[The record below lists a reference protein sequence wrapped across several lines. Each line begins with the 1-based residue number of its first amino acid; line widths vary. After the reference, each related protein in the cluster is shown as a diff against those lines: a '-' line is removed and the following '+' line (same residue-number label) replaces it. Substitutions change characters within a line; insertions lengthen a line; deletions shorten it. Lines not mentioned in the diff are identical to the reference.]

1 LPPSAVQRWR
11 VVIRSTDRDVLLR
24 QRSVMTDDLDPQEP
38 VSADGPSANGAGS
51 SHAAKTVVRSGL
63 AERRNPLLVAIAEF
77 ASGVRRMLLR
87 DPLSTF
93 LLVASIGLAIAFA
106 TLLGSIKPASSG
118 EQVPISA
125 IQQLAKRHQLASV
138 LLLDHDSR
146 IEATTAAGTP
156 SVPADGVLA
165 PTPAEAEAGAT
176 GTKAAGKGSTK
187 HAAGKG
193 SASTAKGSTGAT
205 STAVTGATGVSG
217 TKTSPAELV
226 AAGGTAT
233 GNQHL
238 WAAYPSSGAQTQQ
251 LLNELSAG
259 GAIVSV
265 DQQAGKGTETI
276 VVQFLIPILLLVC
289 LFSLFTRQGA
299 EGAGGGIAAFSQFTG
314 KGRKKGKGTTDKIT
328 FADVAGAGEAVAELR
343 EIRDYLADPSK
354 YLAVGAAAPKG
365 VLLVGPPGTGK
376 TLLAKAVAGEADAA
390 FFSLSGSDFVES
402 LVGVGAAR
410 VRDLFRKARKVSP
423 AIIFID
429 ELDAAGRKR
438 GAGIGQ
444 GNDEREQTLNQ
455 ILVEMDGFAGDG
467 GLVVMGATNRPDIL
481 DPALLRPGRF
491 DRQIVIDTPDVHG
504 RLEILRLHGDKRP
517 LAPDASL
524 EEVARQTPGFSG
536 AELAN
541 VINEAALLSVRDARA
556 QIDQKTL
563 EEAID
568 RVVAGPA
575 KHHIL
580 TETERWLIAI
590 HESAHAV
597 VTEALGHATSTR
609 KLSIVARGRQL
620 GTAAHM
626 LSDRD
631 QLIMTRPDL
640 ESQLI
645 VITAGLAGERIAFGH
660 TSTTVND
667 DLHAAT
673 ALARSMVTSF
683 GMSEAL
689 GLVTIGEKSGEV
701 FLGASLQDLG
711 SVGPETLNVIDNEVE
726 RLVGDAEARAAT
738 ILDRNWST
746 VEETATAL
754 LEQETLSGVALD
766 AVLSTVQETSVEE
779 LAQVRRAAPPRFTTR
794 DPGQAQ

>member
-1 LPPSAVQRWR
+1 MADDHTPDESTPAGPGPPVPTAA
-11 VVIRSTDRDVLLR
+11 T
-24 QRSVMTDDLDPQEP
+24 
-38 VSADGPSANGAGS
+38 NGS
-51 SHAAKTVVRSGL
+51 SPAAANAVRSGL
-63 AERRNPLLVAIAEF
+63 AHRRNPALVKLIELAQNARRIA
-77 ASGVRRMLLR
+77 LR
-87 DPLSTF
+87 DPLALF
-93 LLVASIGLAIAFA
+93 LLIASIALAVAFA
-106 TLLGSIKPASSG
+106 TLLGQIKPGSSG
-118 EQVPISA
+118 REVPISTV
-125 IQQLAKRHQLASV
+125 QKLAKGHEIVSAT
-138 LLLDHDSR
+138 LLDHDSR
-146 IEATTAAGTP
+146 VEVSTTGAA
-156 SVPADGVLA
+156 
-165 PTPAEAEAGAT
+165 
-176 GTKAAGKGSTK
+176 
-187 HAAGKG
+187 
-193 SASTAKGSTGAT
+193 ASTAKGSA
-205 STAVTGATGVSG
+205 S
-217 TKTSPAELV
+217 
-226 AAGGTAT
+226 GGTSQVIT
-233 GNQHL
+233 PVGTPEQL
-238 WAAYPSSGAQTQQ
+238 WAAYPASGAQTEQ
-251 LLNELSAG
+251 LADELSG
-259 GAIVSV
+259 SGASV
-265 DQQAGKGTETI
+265 TIDQQASKPTKAI
-276 VVQFLIPILLLVC
+276 IVQFLIPILLLVC
-289 LFSLFTRQGA
+289 LFSLFMRFGG
-299 EGAGGGIAAFSQFTG
+299 EGAAGGIAGFSEFTG
-314 KGRKKGKGTTDKIT
+314 KGRKKGKGRSEAIT
-328 FADVAGAGEAVAELR
+328 FDDVAGAGEALAELK

-376 TLLAKAVAGEADAA
+376 TLLAKSVAGEADAT
-390 FFSLSGSDFVES
+390 FFSISGSDFVES

-410 VRDLFRKARKVSP
+410 VRDLFRKARKAAP

-491 DRQIVIDTPDVHG
+491 DRQIVVDVPDVHG
-504 RLEILRLHGDKRP
+504 RIEILRLHGGKRP

-541 VINEAALLSVRDARA
+541 VINEAALLSVRDGNAI
-556 QIDQKTL
+556 IDQATL

-575 KHHIL
+575 KKHIL
-580 TETERWLIAI
+580 TEEERWLISI
-590 HESAHAV
+590 HEASHAV
-597 VTEALGHATSTR
+597 VTEALGHASSTR

-631 QLIMTRPDL
+631 QTIMSEPDL
-640 ESQLI
+640 QSQLI

-660 TSTTVND
+660 TSTSIND

-673 ALARSMVTSF
+673 GLARSMVTSF
-683 GMSEAL
+683 GMSETL

-711 SVGPETLNVIDNEVE
+711 SVGPETLNVIDNEIE
-726 RLVGDAEARAAT
+726 RLVGDAEARAAS
-738 ILDRNWST
+738 ILDRNWNT

-754 LEQETLSGVALD
+754 MEHETLSGLALD
-766 AVLSTVQETSVEE
+766 AVLSTVRETTLED
-779 LAQVRRAAPPRFTTR
+779 LRNVRRAAPPRFTAR
-794 DPGQAQ
+794 DKDVP

>member
-1 LPPSAVQRWR
+1 MSDHDSDSDATPTPEKAG
-11 VVIRSTDRDVLLR
+11 T
-24 QRSVMTDDLDPQEP
+24 
-38 VSADGPSANGAGS
+38 NGGTS
-51 SHAAKTVVRSGL
+51 SPAARARVRSGL
-63 AERRNPLLVAIAEF
+63 AHRRNPVLAGLGEF
-77 ASGVRRMLLR
+77 FSGSWRIVKS
-87 DPLSTF
+87 DPLSMF
-93 LLVASIGLAIAFA
+93 LLVASVGLVVAFA
-106 TLLGSIKPASSG
+106 LLLGAIKPSSSG
-118 EQVPISA
+118 HGVPITTV
-125 IQQLAKRHQLASV
+125 QQLAKRHQLASAV
-138 LLLDHDSR
+138 LLDHDSR
-146 IEATTAAGTP
+146 VEVVTKSTA
-156 SVPADGVLA
+156 PALA
-165 PTPAEAEAGAT
+165 PDGSLPALPKGERREANV
-176 GTKAAGKGSTK
+176 
-187 HAAGKG
+187 
-193 SASTAKGSTGAT
+193 
-205 STAVTGATGVSG
+205 VTGVGTSG
-217 TKTSPAELV
+217 TS
-226 AAGGTAT
+226 GGE
-233 GNQHL
+233 QQL
-238 WAAYPSSGAQTQQ
+238 WAAYPASGAQTEQ
-251 LLNELSAG
+251 LAHELYESG
-259 GAIVSV
+259 TTVTV
-265 DQQAGKGTETI
+265 DQQSGKPTKAI
-276 VVQFLIPILLLVC
+276 IVQFLIPILLLVC
-289 LFSLFTRQGA
+289 LFSLFMRLGGEGGA
-299 EGAGGGIAAFSQFTG
+299 AGGLAAFSAFSG
-314 KGRKKGKGTTDKIT
+314 KGRRKGKGTRDKVT

-343 EIRDYLADPSK
+343 EIRDYLSDPSK

-390 FFSLSGSDFVES
+390 FFTVSGSDFVES

-410 VRDLFRKARKVSP
+410 VRDLFRKARRDAP

-491 DRQIVIDTPDVHG
+491 DRQVTVDTPDVHG
-504 RLEILRLHGDKRP
+504 RLEILRLHGGKRP

-541 VINEAALLSVRDARA
+541 VINEAALLSVRDGRA
-556 QIDQKTL
+556 QIDQHTL

-575 KHHIL
+575 KRHIL
-580 TETERWLIAI
+580 SEQERWLISI
-590 HESAHAV
+590 HESSHAV
-597 VTEALGHATSTR
+597 VTDALGHASSTR

-631 QLIMTRPDL
+631 QIIMSEPDL
-640 ESQLI
+640 QSQLI
-645 VITAGLAGERIAFGH
+645 VIAAGMCGERIAFGH
-660 TSTTVND
+660 LSTSAND

-673 ALARSMVTSF
+673 NLARSMVTSY

-689 GLVTIGEKSGEV
+689 GLVTIGEKGGEV

-726 RLVGDAEARAAT
+726 RLVGDAAARAEA

-746 VEETATAL
+746 VEETAAAL

-766 AVLSTVQETSVEE
+766 ALLSTVQEVSLEDLRDVK
-779 LAQVRRAAPPRFTTR
+779 RATPPRFTQR
-794 DPGQAQ
+794 DPKGPA

>member
-1 LPPSAVQRWR
+1 
-11 VVIRSTDRDVLLR
+11 
-24 QRSVMTDDLDPQEP
+24 MTDDPIPSEP
-38 VSADGPSANGAGS
+38 TPSSGAASNGAGDGGAGKAS
-51 SHAAKTVVRSGL
+51 VRSGL
-63 AERRNPLLVAIAEF
+63 AHRRNPVLVTLGDF
-77 ASGVRRMLLR
+77 ASGTRRLLLR
-87 DPLSTF
+87 DPLSLF
-93 LLVASIGLAIAFA
+93 LLIASIALAITFA
-106 TLLGSIKPASSG
+106 TLLGAIKPASSG
-118 EQVPISA
+118 LDVPLSTV
-125 IQQLAKRHQLASV
+125 QTLAKQHDISTAV
-138 LLLDHDSR
+138 MLDHDAR
-146 IEATTAAGTP
+146 VELTTTANA
-156 SVPADGVLA
+156 PAISPDGNLA
-165 PTPAEAEAGAT
+165 VKTIEEEARQAAKPGHHGETSTTKTPANP
-176 GTKAAGKGSTK
+176 
-187 HAAGKG
+187 
-193 SASTAKGSTGAT
+193 T
-205 STAVTGATGVSG
+205 STAGGAS
-217 TKTSPAELV
+217 TSPAELIT
-226 AAGGTAT
+226 AGSGGAAT
-233 GNQHL
+233 GNQRL
-238 WAAYPSSGAQTQQ
+238 WTAYPASGAITQQ
-251 LLNELSAG
+251 LLRELSAS
-259 GAIVSV
+259 GATVSV
-265 DQQAGKGTETI
+265 DQQSGKGTAAI

-289 LFSLFTRQGA
+289 LFSLFTRLGA
-299 EGAGGGIAAFSQFTG
+299 EGAAGGLAAFSEFTG
-314 KGRKKGKGTTDKIT
+314 KGRKKGKGTRDRIT
-328 FADVAGAGEAVAELR
+328 FADVAGAGEALAELR
-343 EIRDYLADPSK
+343 EIRDYLSDPSK
-354 YLAVGAAAPKG
+354 YLVVGAAAPKG

-390 FFSLSGSDFVES
+390 FFSVSGSDFVES

-410 VRDLFRKARKVSP
+410 VRDLFRKARKVAP

-491 DRQIVIDTPDVHG
+491 DRQVVVDVPDVHG
-504 RLEILRLHGDKRP
+504 RLEILRLHGSKRP

-541 VINEAALLSVRDARA
+541 VINEAALLSVRDGRG
-556 QIDQKTL
+556 QIDEATL

-580 TETERWLIAI
+580 SEQERWLIAV

-597 VTEALGHATSTR
+597 VTEALGHTTSTR

-631 QLIMTRPDL
+631 QMIMTKPDL
-640 ESQLI
+640 QSQLI
-645 VITAGLAGERIAFGH
+645 VIISGLAGERIAFGH
-660 TSTTVND
+660 TSTTVNE

-711 SVGPETLNVIDNEVE
+711 SVGPETLNLIDNEVE
-726 RLVGDAEARAAT
+726 RLVGDAEARAAVV
-738 ILDRNWST
+738 LDRNWST

-766 AVLSTVQETSVEE
+766 AVLSTVQEVTLEE

-794 DPGQAQ
+794 DPKQAQ

>member
-1 LPPSAVQRWR
+1 MTDQPSPHSSSIPDASERPSASGNGR
-11 VVIRSTDRDVLLR
+11 
-24 QRSVMTDDLDPQEP
+24 
-38 VSADGPSANGAGS
+38 ANGGAPEAPQS
-51 SHAAKTVVRSGL
+51 VRSGL
-63 AERRNPLLVAIAEF
+63 AKRRNPVLVTLGAVGQSVTRVARRDPISLFLALASIALLITF
-77 ASGVRRMLLR
+77 AS
-87 DPLSTF
+87 
-93 LLVASIGLAIAFA
+93 
-106 TLLGSIKPASSG
+106 LLGSIAPSSAG
-118 EQVPISA
+118 TQTPISTV
-125 IQQLAKRHQLASV
+125 QSLARRHQVINA
-138 LLLDHDSR
+138 LLLDHDNR
-146 IEATTAAGTP
+146 VEITTRPSAGGIGAGGPGT
-156 SVPADGVLA
+156 GV
-165 PTPAEAEAGAT
+165 AGA
-176 GTKAAGKGSTK
+176 
-187 HAAGKG
+187 
-193 SASTAKGSTGAT
+193 GA
-205 STAVTGATGVSG
+205 VR
-217 TKTSPAELV
+217 KL
-226 AAGGTAT
+226 
-233 GNQHL
+233 L
-238 WAAYPSSGAQTQQ
+238 WASYPASGAQTQQ
-251 LLNELSAG
+251 LLRELEG
-259 GAIVSV
+259 DGANVAV
-265 DQQAGKGTETI
+265 DQQSGKGTKQI

-289 LFSLFTRQGA
+289 LFALFTRMGA
-299 EGAGGGIAAFSQFTG
+299 DGGAGGIAAFSQFTG
-314 KGRKKGKGTTDKIT
+314 KGRRKGKGTADRTT
-328 FADVAGAGEAVAELR
+328 FADVAGAGEALAELR
-343 EIRDYLADPSK
+343 EIRDYLAEPEK
-354 YLAVGAAAPKG
+354 YLRVGAAAPKG

-376 TLLAKAVAGEADAA
+376 TLLAKAVAGEADAS

-410 VRDLFRKARKVSP
+410 VRDLFRKARKAAP

-491 DRQIVIDTPDVHG
+491 DRQVVIDNPDVHG
-504 RLEILRLHGDKRP
+504 RLEILRLHGGKRP
-517 LAPDASL
+517 LTPDASL

-541 VINEAALLSVRDARA
+541 VINEAALLSVRDGRA
-556 QIDQKTL
+556 EIDQATL

-575 KHHIL
+575 KRHIL
-580 TETERWLIAI
+580 TADERWLISI

-597 VTEALGHATSTR
+597 VTDALGQTTSTR

-626 LSDRD
+626 LTDRD
-631 QLIMTRPDL
+631 QVIMSEPDL
-640 ESQLI
+640 QRQLI
-645 VITAGLAGERIAFGH
+645 SIVAGLAGERMAFGNH
-660 TSTTVND
+660 STSVHD

-726 RLVGDAEARAAT
+726 RLVGDAQVRAAA

-754 LEQETLSGVALD
+754 LEQETLSGVALE
-766 AVLSTVQETSVEE
+766 AVLSTVQEIPLEE
-779 LAQVRRAAPPRFTTR
+779 LRDVRRASPPRFTTR
-794 DPGQAQ
+794 DPKQTE

>member
-1 LPPSAVQRWR
+1 MADDHTPNPTPEDLGTS
-11 VVIRSTDRDVLLR
+11 DRPAPAPAA
-24 QRSVMTDDLDPQEP
+24 TTAE
-38 VSADGPSANGAGS
+38 ANGGRPSPQRPA
-51 SHAAKTVVRSGL
+51 VRSGL
-63 AERRNPLLVAIAEF
+63 AQRRNPVLVRINAIA
-77 ASGVRRMLLR
+77 ATVARLLLR

-93 LLVASIGLAIAFA
+93 LLLASIVLAITFA
-106 TLLGSIKPASSG
+106 TLLGQIKPASSG
-118 EQVPISA
+118 TEVPISTV
-125 IQQLAKRHQLASV
+125 QTLAKHREITSAIV
-138 LLLDHDSR
+138 LDHDSR
-146 IEATTAAGTP
+146 VELTTTANAP
-156 SVPADGVLA
+156 SLTSSQAQTGRGGN
-165 PTPAEAEAGAT
+165 TIGA
-176 GTKAAGKGSTK
+176 
-187 HAAGKG
+187 
-193 SASTAKGSTGAT
+193 ASGES
-205 STAVTGATGVSG
+205 
-217 TKTSPAELV
+217 
-226 AAGGTAT
+226 AGGV
-233 GNQHL
+233 QKL
-238 WAAYPSSGAQTQQ
+238 WAAYPASGAQTQQ
-251 LLNELSAG
+251 LLAELAAS
-259 GAIVSV
+259 GASVAV
-265 DQQAGKGTETI
+265 DQQAYKGTKAI

-289 LFSLFTRQGA
+289 LFSLFMRAGA
-299 EGAGGGIAAFSQFTG
+299 DGGAGGIAAFSQFTG
-314 KGRKKGKGTTDKIT
+314 KGRKKGKGSSDKIT
-328 FADVAGAGEAVAELR
+328 FADVAGAGEALAELR

-376 TLLAKAVAGEADAA
+376 TLLAKAVAGEADAS

-410 VRDLFRKARKVSP
+410 VRDLFRKARKAAP

-491 DRQIVIDTPDVHG
+491 DRQIVVDVPDVHG
-504 RLEILRLHGDKRP
+504 RLEILRLHGRKRP
-517 LAPDASL
+517 MAADASL

-541 VINEAALLSVRDARA
+541 VINEAALLSVRDGRGE
-556 QIDQKTL
+556 IDQATL
-563 EEAID
+563 DEAID

-575 KHHIL
+575 KRHIL
-580 TETERWLIAI
+580 TEHERWLIAI
-590 HESAHAV
+590 HESSHAV
-597 VTEALGHATSTR
+597 VTDALGHTASTR

-631 QLIMTRPDL
+631 QTIMTEPDL
-640 ESQLI
+640 QSQLI
-645 VITAGLAGERIAFGH
+645 VITAGLAGERLAFGH
-660 TSTTVND
+660 TSTSVND

-673 ALARSMVTSF
+673 ALARSMITSF

-689 GLVTIGEKSGEV
+689 GLVTIGEKGGEV

-711 SVGPETLNVIDNEVE
+711 SVGPDTLNLIDSEIE
-726 RLVGDAEARAAT
+726 RMVGDAEARAGV
-738 ILDRNWST
+738 ILDRNWNT

-754 LEQETLSGVALD
+754 LEHETLSGVALD
-766 AVLSTVQETSVEE
+766 AVLSTVQRVTLEE
-779 LAQVRRAAPPRFTTR
+779 LREVRRAAPGR
-794 DPGQAQ
+794 DSEQAS

>member
-1 LPPSAVQRWR
+1 VAGEQH
-11 VVIRSTDRDVLLR
+11 D
-24 QRSVMTDDLDPQEP
+24 MTDLPIP
-38 VSADGPSANGAGS
+38 PPPPGADGASANGV
-51 SHAAKTVVRSGL
+51 AKANPATVRSGL
-63 AERRNPLLVAIAEF
+63 AHRRNPVLAALAGFLSAARRIA
-77 ASGVRRMLLR
+77 LR
-87 DPLSTF
+87 DPLALF
-93 LLVASIGLAIAFA
+93 LLLASIALAITFA
-106 TLLGSIKPASSG
+106 SLLGAIKPGSAG
-118 EQVPISA
+118 RQVPLST
-125 IQQLAKRHQLASV
+125 IQKLAKAHDIAV
-138 LLLDHDSR
+138 AVLLDHDSR
-146 IEATTAAGTP
+146 VELTTTSSA
-156 SVPADGVLA
+156 PAVSPDGAL
-165 PTPAEAEAGAT
+165 GA
-176 GTKAAGKGSTK
+176 
-187 HAAGKG
+187 G
-193 SASTAKGSTGAT
+193 SAAT
-205 STAVTGATGVSG
+205 LAQA
-217 TKTSPAELV
+217 A
-226 AAGGTAT
+226 AAGGT
-233 GNQHL
+233 QQL
-238 WAAYPSSGAQTQQ
+238 WAAYPASGAQTQQ
-251 LLNELSAG
+251 LARELFLS
-259 GAIVSV
+259 GATVSV
-265 DQQAGKGTETI
+265 DQQAGKPTKAI

-289 LFSLFTRQGA
+289 LFSLFTRLGA
-299 EGAGGGIAAFSQFTG
+299 EGGAGGLAAFSEFAG
-314 KGRKKGKGTTDKIT
+314 KGRRKGKGTRDRIT
-328 FADVAGAGEAVAELR
+328 FADVAGAGEALAELR

-390 FFSLSGSDFVES
+390 FFSVSGSDFVES

-455 ILVEMDGFAGDG
+455 ILVEMDGFGGDG

-491 DRQIVIDTPDVHG
+491 DRQVVVDVPDVHG
-504 RLEILRLHGDKRP
+504 RIEILRLHGSKRP
-517 LAPDASL
+517 MAADASL

-541 VINEAALLSVRDARA
+541 VVNEAALLSVRDGRG
-556 QIDQKTL
+556 QIDQATL

-575 KHHIL
+575 KRHIL
-580 TETERWLIAI
+580 TEKERWLIAI
-590 HESAHAV
+590 HEASHAV
-597 VTEALGHATSTR
+597 VTESLGHTASTR

-631 QLIMTRPDL
+631 QVIMTKPDL
-640 ESQLI
+640 QSQLI

-660 TSTTVND
+660 SSTSVHD

-673 ALARSMVTSF
+673 ALARSMITSF

-711 SVGPETLNVIDNEVE
+711 SVGPETLNVIDNEIE
-726 RLVGDAEARAAT
+726 RLVGDAEARAGA
-738 ILDRNWST
+738 ILDRNWNT

-766 AVLSTVQETSVEE
+766 AVLSTVTEITLEE
-779 LAQVRRAAPPRFTTR
+779 LHDVRRAAPVR
-794 DPGQAQ
+794 DPKRSV

>member
-1 LPPSAVQRWR
+1 VTLARGLGRRAAQAAASGRLDHR
-11 VVIRSTDRDVLLR
+11 CHD
-24 QRSVMTDDLDPQEP
+24 MTDELHAPEP
-38 VSADGPSANGAGS
+38 EGHESPSPATPSSSNGHS
-51 SHAAKTVVRSGL
+51 PAAKAAVRSGL
-63 AERRNPLLVAIAEF
+63 AHRRNPVLVRSIELAQA
-77 ASGVRRMLLR
+77 ARRIVLR
-87 DPLSTF
+87 DPLSLS
-93 LLVASIGLAIAFA
+93 LLLASIGLAIAFA
-106 TLLGSIKPASSG
+106 TLLGEIKPGSSG
-118 EQVPISA
+118 RQVPLSTV
-125 IQQLAKRHQLASV
+125 QKLAKSHGIASAT
-138 LLLDHDSR
+138 LLDHDSR
-146 IEATTAAGTP
+146 
-156 SVPADGVLA
+156 VVLVS
-165 PTPAEAEAGAT
+165 T
-176 GTKAAGKGSTK
+176 GTKTVLEPKGSK
-187 HAAGKG
+187 NN
-193 SASTAKGSTGAT
+193 
-205 STAVTGATGVSG
+205 
-217 TKTSPAELV
+217 
-226 AAGGTAT
+226 GGTRLST
-233 GNQHL
+233 VTVGPPEHL
-238 WAAYPSSGAQTQQ
+238 WAAYPSSGAQTEQ
-251 LLNELSAG
+251 LANELSTS
-259 GAIVSV
+259 GASV
-265 DQQAGKGTETI
+265 TIDQQSGKPTKAI
-276 VVQFLIPILLLVC
+276 IVQFLIPILLLVC
-289 LFSLFTRQGA
+289 LFSFFMRLGG
-299 EGAGGGIAAFSQFTG
+299 EGAAGGIAGFSEFTG
-314 KGRKKGKGTTDKIT
+314 KGRKKGKGSRDKIT
-328 FADVAGAGEAVAELR
+328 FDDVAGASEAVAELK

-376 TLLAKAVAGEADAA
+376 TLLAKSVAGEADAS

-410 VRDLFRKARKVSP
+410 VRDLFRKARKAAP

-491 DRQIVIDTPDVHG
+491 DRQIVVDVPDVHG
-504 RLEILRLHGDKRP
+504 RIEILRLHGGKRP
-517 LAPDASL
+517 LAADASL
-524 EEVARQTPGFSG
+524 EEVAKQTPGFSG

-541 VINEAALLSVRDARA
+541 VINEAALLSVRDGKAK
-556 QIDQKTL
+556 IDQATL

-575 KHHIL
+575 KKHIL
-580 TETERWLIAI
+580 TEEERWLISI
-590 HESAHAV
+590 HEASHAV

-631 QLIMTRPDL
+631 QVIMSKPDL
-640 ESQLI
+640 QSQLI

-660 TSTTVND
+660 SSTSVND

-673 ALARSMVTSF
+673 SLARSMVTSF

-711 SVGPETLNVIDNEVE
+711 SVGPETLNLIDNEIE
-726 RLVGDAEARAAT
+726 RLVGDAAARAAS
-738 ILDRNWST
+738 ILDRNWNT
-746 VEETATAL
+746 VEETAAAL
-754 LEQETLSGVALD
+754 MEHETLSGLALD
-766 AVLSTVQETSVEE
+766 AVLSTVRETSLDE
-779 LAQVRRAAPPRFTTR
+779 LKNVRRASQPRFAAGDKGTS
-794 DPGQAQ
+794 

>member
-1 LPPSAVQRWR
+1 MSDQPTPPPLPSP
-11 VVIRSTDRDVLLR
+11 
-24 QRSVMTDDLDPQEP
+24 DPT
-38 VSADGPSANGAGS
+38 GAGAGAES
-51 SHAAKTVVRSGL
+51 NGFSRSGAAAVRSGL
-63 AERRNPLLVAIAEF
+63 AHRRNPMLVRLAGF
-77 ASGVRRMLLR
+77 ASASRRIALR
-87 DPLSTF
+87 DPLSLF
-93 LLVASIGLAIAFA
+93 LLLASIGLAITFA
-106 TLLGSIKPASSG
+106 TLLGAIKPGSAG
-118 EQVPISA
+118 RQVPLSSV
-125 IQQLAKRHQLASV
+125 QKLAKSHDIASAV
-138 LLLDHDSR
+138 LLDHDSR
-146 IEATTAAGTP
+146 VELSTTSSTP
-156 SVPADGVLA
+156 LLA
-165 PTPAEAEAGAT
+165 PDGSFAAT
-176 GTKAAGKGSTK
+176 GETKPGRIAPAP
-187 HAAGKG
+187 
-193 SASTAKGSTGAT
+193 AS
-205 STAVTGATGVSG
+205 
-217 TKTSPAELV
+217 
-226 AAGGTAT
+226 
-233 GNQHL
+233 QQL
-238 WAAYPSSGAQTQQ
+238 WAAYPASGAQTQQ
-251 LLNELSAG
+251 LARELFAS
-259 GAIVSV
+259 GATVSV
-265 DQQAGKGTETI
+265 DQQAGKPTKAI

-289 LFSLFTRQGA
+289 LFSLFTRLGA
-299 EGAGGGIAAFSQFTG
+299 DGGAGGLAAFSEFTG
-314 KGRKKGKGTTDKIT
+314 KGRRKGKGTRDRIT
-328 FADVAGAGEAVAELR
+328 FADVAGAGEALAELR

-390 FFSLSGSDFVES
+390 FFSVSGSDFVES

-410 VRDLFRKARKVSP
+410 VRDLFRKARKASP

-491 DRQIVIDTPDVHG
+491 DRQVVVDTPDVHG
-504 RLEILRLHGDKRP
+504 RLEILRLHGNKRP

-541 VINEAALLSVRDARA
+541 VINEAALLSVRDGRG
-556 QIDQKTL
+556 QIDQGTL

-580 TETERWLIAI
+580 SESERWLIAI
-590 HESAHAV
+590 HEASHAV
-597 VTEALGHATSTR
+597 VTDALGHTTSTR

-631 QLIMTRPDL
+631 QVIMSKRDL
-640 ESQLI
+640 QSQLI
-645 VITAGLAGERIAFGH
+645 VITSGLAGERIAFGH
-660 TSTTVND
+660 SSTSVHD

-711 SVGPETLNVIDNEVE
+711 SVGPETLNIIDNEVE
-726 RLVGDAEARAAT
+726 RLVGDAEARAAA
-738 ILDRNWST
+738 ILDRNWNT

-766 AVLSTVQETSVEE
+766 AVLSTVQEVTLEE
-779 LAQVRRAAPPRFTTR
+779 LHDVRRAAPAR
-794 DPGQAQ
+794 DRKQAP